1 MVKYRFKKK
10 VNILSLSYD
19 MCTFF
24 LRTIINSIMEN
35 KILEVFIPGPAGR
48 LEAKYFKSKKNTSP
62 IALVLQPHPQY
73 GGTMNNKVVVDTFGT
88 FMDNDF
94 SVCRVNFRG
103 VGKSDGEFDNGQG
116 ELADAAAALDWLERE
131 NFDNSQCWVSGFSF
145 GSLIAMQLLMRRPEI
160 NRFIAISPQ
169 PNVYD
174 FSFLS
179 PCPTSGLMIYGKKDE
194 LVPLEY
200 ITELNNKLSSQKSIN
215 VEFQSIPEANHFFS
229 KNIDG
234 LLKNLDRYIKKE
246 TALY

>member
-1 MVKYRFKKK
+1 
-10 VNILSLSYD
+10 
-19 MCTFF
+19 
-24 LRTIINSIMEN
+24 
-35 KILEVFIPGPAGR
+35 
-48 LEAKYFKSKKNTSP
+48 
-62 IALVLQPHPQY
+62 
-73 GGTMNNKVVVDTFGT
+73 
-88 FMDNDF
+88 MDNDF

-103 VGKSDGEFDNGQG
+103 VGKSDGEFDSGQG

-179 PCPTSGLMIYGKKDE
+179 PCPSSGLMIYGKKDE

-200 ITELNNKLSSQKSIN
+200 ITELDKRLSSQKGIK
-215 VEFQSIPEANHFFS
+215 VEFQSVAEANHFFS
-229 KNIDG
+229 KTEDSLI
-234 LLKNLDRYIKKE
+234 KNLDRYIKKE